1 MCQNILL
8 IVKTEA
14 MSNLYLLNAEQMM
27 SEDRL
32 SFNELVE
39 SLMAVQFTLTLIC
52 SILFRKAEMKRKV
65 FFLRYYLKAEMA

>member
-52 SILFRKAEMKRKV
+52 SILFFSKSRDEKES
-65 FFLRYYLKAEMA
+65 FF